1 MSSSQLT
8 DLTIQ
13 LSLLCDNE
21 GEVWSL
27 EAMMQ
32 FQTIYFMVLGTPEE
46 EKSKVAEQQKKREG
60 SILLALPTW
69 HSDQTHPNQLFKI
82 TPDNLYKR
90 TWRQLCSNFGA
101 ALKKFWGK
109 LKITLG

>member
-1 MSSSQLT
+1 
-8 DLTIQ
+8 
-13 LSLLCDNE
+13 
-21 GEVWSL
+21 
-27 EAMMQ
+27 MQ

-60 SILLALPTW
+60 SILLLALPTW

-101 ALKKFWGK
+101 ALKKIWDK